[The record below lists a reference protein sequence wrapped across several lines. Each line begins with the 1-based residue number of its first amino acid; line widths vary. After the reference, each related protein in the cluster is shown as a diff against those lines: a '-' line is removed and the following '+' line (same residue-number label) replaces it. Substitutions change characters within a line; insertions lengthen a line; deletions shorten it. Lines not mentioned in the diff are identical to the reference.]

1 MPEIKDHKFGFE
13 YKTITIFPDGIR
25 VKGDDISDKIAALMN
40 KVCNEYAKNNW
51 KVISIVP
58 SMKSD
63 GAVTKLLV
71 TFERLLS

>member
-1 MPEIKDHKFGFE
+1 MSVTDDRKFGFE

-25 VKGDDISDKIAALMN
+25 VKGDDISDKIAVLMN
-40 KVCNEYAKNNW
+40 NVCNDYAKNNW